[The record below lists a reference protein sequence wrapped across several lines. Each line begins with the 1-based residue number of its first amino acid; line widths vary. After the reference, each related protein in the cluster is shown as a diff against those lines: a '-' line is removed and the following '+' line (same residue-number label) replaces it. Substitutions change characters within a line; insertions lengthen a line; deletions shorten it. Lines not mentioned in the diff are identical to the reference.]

1 MSKRKS
7 LNGIIESIT
16 TDIRKKTKA
25 ALEYAGEKISGDFN
39 RMAYL
44 ALDSYYGEYT
54 KPPRVYNR
62 TNILKNDSFYS
73 VNERTGFKVNAG
85 IIFDE
90 ERMNHEKLGYKAKRD
105 SNGNI
110 IRGADGKAII
120 EDYITEYQILSNF
133 MHGIHGWEG
142 LHDGVDQKIVM
153 DKYYQ
158 DYHNSNTAYNYF
170 KEYMDR

>member
-7 LNGIIESIT
+7 LNGFVDNIT

-44 ALDSYYGEYT
+44 ALDSYYNEYT

-62 TNILKNDSFYS
+62 TNILKNDSYYS

-85 IIFDE
+85 IVFDPDL
-90 ERMNHEKLGYKAKRD
+90 MNHDRRGYKVLERND
-105 SNGNI
+105 E
-110 IRGADGKAII
+110 GKVIKK
-120 EDYITEYQILSNF
+120 EEITEQEIFSNF
-133 MHGIHGWEG
+133 LSGIHGWEG
-142 LHDGVDQKIVM
+142 LYDGVDQKMVM
-153 DKYYQ
+153 DKYYK
-158 DYHNSNTAYNYF
+158 DYHSNNTAYNYF
-170 KEYMDR
+170 KEYMDKQN

>member
-7 LNGIIESIT
+7 LNGMIESIT

-62 TNILKNDSFYS
+62 TNILKNDSYYS
-73 VNERTGFKVNAG
+73 VNKRTGFKVNAG
-85 IIFDE
+85 IVFDE
-90 ERMNHEKLGYKAKRD
+90 ERMQHDNLGYAKNK
-105 SNGNI
+105 NGE
-110 IRGADGKAII
+110 K
-120 EDYITEYQILSNF
+120 EYVTEYQILSNF

-142 LHDGVDQKIVM
+142 LYDGIDQKAVM

-158 DYHNSNTAYNYF
+158 DYHNSNTAYKYF